1 MFFAQVNSRIFN
13 PRERIHDHILHLPA
27 RTVLVGVCIII
38 SMTYTEILKIGF
50 SRLSKNEM
58 ESTEEI
64 PPATPQEIQWRK
76 GFQVIRA
83 LRHKR
88 AGNPTTLDLNLI
100 RAKTKIIV
108 TNRDFKRALA
118 KEC

>member
-1 MFFAQVNSRIFN
+1 M
-13 PRERIHDHILHLPA
+13 
-27 RTVLVGVCIII
+27 I

-64 PPATPQEIQWRK
+64 SPATPQEIQWRK
-76 GFQVIRA
+76 GFQIVRA

-88 AGNPTTLDLNLI
+88 AGNPTTLDLDLI
-100 RAKTKIIV
+100 REKTKIVV

-118 KEC
+118 KEH